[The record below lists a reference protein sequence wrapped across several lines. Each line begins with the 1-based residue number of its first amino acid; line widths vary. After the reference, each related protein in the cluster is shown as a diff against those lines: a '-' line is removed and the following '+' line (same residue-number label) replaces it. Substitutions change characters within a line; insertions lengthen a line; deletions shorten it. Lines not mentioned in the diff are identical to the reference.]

1 MMVIIMAMTTT
12 FIKIMMRRSKIFCV
26 DYIMKNIL
34 YYQQFLMFGLMFAIG
49 VFMNPMNMLIY
60 RFDHFYISL
69 TLIYSGLFMAS
80 IMIWAH
86 QILHYLNTGNLNLI
100 ISLCGIAFTVITFFL
115 LRKQLFVDEKQY
127 LKRMITHH
135 STALT
140 TSYQIINNT
149 NDEQIKQLA
158 KDIINTQEREINH
171 MKSLL

>member
-1 MMVIIMAMTTT
+1 MML
-12 FIKIMMRRSKIFCV
+12 RSKIFCV
-26 DYIMKNIL
+26 DYIMKNSL
-34 YYQQFLMFGLMFAIG
+34 YYQQFVMFGLMVAIG
-49 VFMNPMNMLIY
+49 VFLNPMNMLIY

-86 QILHYLNTGNLNLI
+86 QILHYLNTGHLNLI
-100 ISLCGIAFTVITFFL
+100 ISLYGIAFTVITFFL

-140 TSYQIINNT
+140 TSYHIINNT

-158 KDIINTQEREINH
+158 KDIINTQEREIKL
-171 MKSLL
+171 MKSLF